1 MADITW
7 SDVTA
12 VAPELSSV
20 SAGAQTI
27 YLAHANDALDPDE
40 IDGETGPDTKLARI
54 YLAAHAATLA
64 SNAAAGASGPLT
76 GRSAGGLSETFSA
89 GAPSLA
95 ASYGATAYGQALAAL
110 LRMHT
115 AAMPRVL

>member
-1 MADITW
+1 MPERLEDGETRIGHLAPVPTARLHDGIT
-7 SDVTA
+7 A
-12 VAPELSSV
+12 QEFAP
-20 SAGAQTI
+20 
-27 YLAHANDALDPDE
+27 LDPDE

-54 YLAAHAATLA
+54 YLAAHAATIA